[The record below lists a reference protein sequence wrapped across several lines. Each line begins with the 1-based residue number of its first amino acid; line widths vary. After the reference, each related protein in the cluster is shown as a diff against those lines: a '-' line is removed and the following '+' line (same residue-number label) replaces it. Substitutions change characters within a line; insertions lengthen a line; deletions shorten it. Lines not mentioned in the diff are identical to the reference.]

1 MKTAICFTGI
11 GRSIE
16 HTFDN
21 LQKNIVESLY
31 RSDVIVYI
39 KETPKAEET
48 KAYFDTIDNSY
59 VHIVKEDYIDSSKY
73 VFDGEWPGTRNGT
86 IKQGRDIFIQMLKS
100 RSYLNTLID
109 QTGEKYDRV
118 VFSRMDV
125 LYESPIKEK
134 LDSLDLSKIWI
145 PNFHNW
151 LGGYNDRFAVSS
163 RQNMRHYF
171 SIYDNIDQY
180 AEEGHIFHAENTLKY
195 HLDKTGI
202 PVNIFKLF
210 FARTGVEGEV
220 PPADNPNEALR
231 PCDI

>member
-1 MKTAICFTGI
+1 MKTALCCIGT

-21 LQKNIVESLY
+21 LQKNLVQPLCGC
-31 RSDVIVYI
+31 DVIVYI
-39 KETPKAEET
+39 TETPKAEET

-59 VHIVKEDYIDSSKY
+59 IHIVKEDYIDSDKY
-73 VFDGEWPGTRNGT
+73 VFDGEWPGPRNGT
-86 IKQGRDIFIQMLKS
+86 IKQGRDIFIQMLKA

-163 RQNMRHYF
+163 RQNMRHYL

-180 AEEGHIFHAENTLKY
+180 AEEGHVFQAEKTLKY

-202 PVNIFKLF
+202 PVNIFELY
-210 FARTGVEGEV
+210 FARVGVEGQMRNDV
-220 PPADNPNEALR
+220 KEALR